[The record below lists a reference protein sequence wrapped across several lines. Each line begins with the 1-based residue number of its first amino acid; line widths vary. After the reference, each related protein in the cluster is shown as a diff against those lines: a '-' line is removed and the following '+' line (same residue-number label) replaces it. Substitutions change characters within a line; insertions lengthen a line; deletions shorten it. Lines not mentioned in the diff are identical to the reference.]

1 MCITLWPVCGTN
13 DLGILGIAYN
23 RSCNYI
29 LGNRD
34 QDLVA
39 ESWPSVNVATLT
51 EQAYAI
57 LRDRILSG
65 KIVSGNFIREQ
76 EVSAALGISRTPVRE
91 ALGRLASEGFVERI
105 PHRGF
110 RLPKESVGDLL
121 ELYPIICALEIL
133 AGRQS
138 FSRLQAEDISELRRV
153 NEAYAKARVEQDLKA
168 GIELND
174 RFHHILAERSGN
186 RRLCELLDEL
196 RSEVKRLE
204 LWAFS
209 DTAEW
214 NDSIE
219 EHEEILGAIETGKY
233 DLGLEVLGKNRLN
246 SYRHFQDEIRHGEP
260 GAAVVYADGHGAS
273 EHGKE

>member
-1 MCITLWPVCGTN
+1 MT
-13 DLGILGIAYN
+13 
-23 RSCNYI
+23 
-29 LGNRD
+29 
-34 QDLVA
+34 

-51 EQAYAI
+51 EQAYTI
-57 LRDRILSG
+57 LRDRILAG
-65 KIVSGNFIREQ
+65 KIEGGEFIREQ

-91 ALGRLASEGFVERI
+91 ALGRLASEGFLERI

-110 RLPKESVGDLL
+110 RFPKESVGDLL

-133 AGRQS
+133 AGRKS
-138 FSRLQAEDISELRRV
+138 FPLLDADDISELRRV
-153 NEAYAKARVEQDLKA
+153 NEAYAKARIDEDFKA

-174 RFHHILAERSGN
+174 RFHHLLAEGSGN

-209 DTAEW
+209 DISEW

-219 EHEEILGAIETGKY
+219 EHEEILGAIEAGSY
-233 DLGLEVLGKNRLN
+233 DVGLEVLGKNRLN
-246 SYRHFQDEIRHGEP
+246 SYHHFQDEIRHVEP
-260 GAAVVYADGHGAS
+260 GEALARGDGHGAS
-273 EHGKE
+273 IHGKE